1 VSVTEREL
9 QVHVDDLTLA
19 GGISVADGA
28 RTGVLLLH
36 GIPSNAPPDPSDRG
50 YPGLAHE
57 IAGKGISAA
66 WLNMRAAKGQPGFF
80 SIQGWVH
87 DAAAAVTHLKQD
99 EFRDHPLI
107 IVGSSAGGA
116 VAAQVAR
123 LGFPVDGVALLAAPA
138 DWITFAAHPDAGVER
153 ITQDA
158 GMAVAPDVRADPSS
172 WGAEFIEVSTERAI
186 TGVDVPILILHGDMD
201 EVVPAAHAAKISLGA
216 PQAEVH
222 IIQGGGHQLRKD
234 PRAVQLLVEWLERT
248 WP

>member
-9 QVHVDDLTLA
+9 QVHVDNLTLA
-19 GGISVADGA
+19 GGVCVVDGA

-36 GIPSNAPPDPSDRG
+36 GIPSTAPPDPTDQG
-50 YPGLAHE
+50 YPGLARA
-57 IAGKGISAA
+57 IADQGISAA

-80 SIQGWVH
+80 SIQGWVR
-87 DAAAAVTHLKQD
+87 DAAAAVTQLKQE
-99 EFRDHPLI
+99 EFRDKKVV

-138 DWITFAAHPDAGVER
+138 DWVTFAAHPEGGVER
-153 ITQDA
+153 ITRDA
-158 GMAVAPDVRADPSS
+158 GMEVAPEVRGDPSM

-186 TGVDVPILILHGDMD
+186 AGVDVPVLILHGDLD
-201 EVVPAAHAAKISLGA
+201 DVVPVAHAERISQGA
-216 PQAEVH
+216 PQAQVR
-222 IIQGGGHQLRKD
+222 IIQGGVHQLRRD
-234 PRAVQLLVEWLERT
+234 SRAVKLLIDWLERT